1 MRSNLVIAIPCYN
14 LKEDTLACIRSL
26 QRAGADP
33 KQIIVIDNGST
44 DGVQEALAAEFGSQ
58 IAVIANP
65 ENLGV
70 AQAFS
75 QGLSAAMQRGAEWAL
90 ILNNDTEAAE
100 DFFAQIDL
108 ILAQDLPYRI
118 YAPAILYHS
127 DPQVVWHLGAARLP
141 GTLIWRNRWQGR
153 RYDPAWPPVLATD
166 SISGCAMLIHRQVY
180 ERIGLFDQRL
190 FAYWE
195 EVDYLWRASRAG
207 FSQAV
212 ITHARLWHKV
222 ARTAG
227 REPAR
232 RRYLRV
238 RNQLHFYRTYA
249 RGPQRAIIYV
259 FMTRTRLPGAVIDGL
274 AGRAALSRAA
284 WEGLRDGW
292 HGF

>member
-1 MRSNLVIAIPCYN
+1 MRSNLVIAIPCFN

-26 QRAGADP
+26 LRAGANLG
-33 KQIIVIDNGST
+33 QIVVVDNGST
-44 DGVQEALAAEFGSQ
+44 DGTAEALAAEFGPPLSL
-58 IAVIANP
+58 IANP

-70 AQAFS
+70 AEAFS
-75 QGLSAAMQRGAEWAL
+75 QGLSAAMQRGADWAL

-100 DFFAQIDL
+100 DFFIQIDQV
-108 ILAQDLPYRI
+108 LAQDLPYRI

-127 DPQVVWHLGAARLP
+127 DPQTVWHLGASRLP
-141 GTLIWRNRWQGR
+141 GTLIWRNRYAGQ
-153 RYDPAWPPVLATD
+153 RYNPAWPAVLPVD

-195 EVDYLWRASRAG
+195 EVDFCWRASQAG
-207 FSQAV
+207 FTQAV
-212 ITHARLWHKV
+212 IPHARLWHKI

-227 REPAR
+227 REPTR

-249 RGPQRAIIYV
+249 RGPQRALMYL
-259 FMTRTRLPGAVIDGL
+259 FMALKTLPGLLIDR
-274 AGRAALSRAA
+274 ATGRAALSQAT
-284 WEGLRDGW
+284 WNGLRDGW
-292 HGF
+292 RGF